1 MPCSQLKVLAPS
13 ERKSQCPLRRTILPV
28 QLSKAQEK
36 FARWQ
41 SLSKGSSDRKRL
53 EPEIEDECKSIAWQV
68 GQQGAAV
75 LMPEMR
81 ED

>member
-1 MPCSQLKVLAPS
+1 M
-13 ERKSQCPLRRTILPV
+13 

-68 GQQGAAV
+68 GNKASCVDTQG
-75 LMPEMR
+75 
-81 ED
+81 D

>member
-1 MPCSQLKVLAPS
+1 M
-13 ERKSQCPLRRTILPV
+13 

-53 EPEIEDECKSIAWQV
+53 EPEIEEECKSIAWQV
-68 GQQGAAV
+68 GHRAPCADA
-75 LMPEMR
+75 R
-81 ED
+81 DD